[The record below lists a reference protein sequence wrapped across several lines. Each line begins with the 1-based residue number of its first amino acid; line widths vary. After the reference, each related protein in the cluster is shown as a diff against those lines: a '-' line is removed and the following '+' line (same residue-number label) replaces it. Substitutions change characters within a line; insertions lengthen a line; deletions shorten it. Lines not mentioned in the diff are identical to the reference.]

1 MTIDLGD
8 YINGIPMGAMAP
20 GSSGGG
26 GGGGTPYVLP
36 PATTTTL
43 GGIIV
48 GDNLT
53 IDDTGKLNAQAGTAS
68 EDYVEYQA
76 LTNAEYNLL
85 QDKSESTLYRIT
97 DAAKVYLGE
106 TSLSE
111 GSTAAVIDGGNATS
125 VNLVPVYNTIE
136 NKSDFAELYE
146 SNIEMID
153 DLQTTFKAQS
163 PLSDVV
169 TSAIVEQEGI

>member
-53 IDDTGKLNAQAGTAS
+53 IDATGKLNAQASGGG
-68 EDYVEYQA
+68 V
-76 LTNAEYNLL
+76 
-85 QDKSESTLYRIT
+85 T
-97 DAAKVYLGE
+97 DPL
-106 TSLSE
+106 
-111 GSTAAVIDGGNATS
+111 DGGNAS
-125 VNLVPVYNTIE
+125 
-136 NKSDFAELYE
+136 S
-146 SNIEMID
+146 
-153 DLQTTFKAQS
+153 
-163 PLSDVV
+163 
-169 TSAIVEQEGI
+169 TSATEVINSISSDTAIADIIAYQTLQEEVTITTPEVSG